1 MISQGTAASI
11 SLTVTEQD
19 TAIVLGSGDVAVLG
33 TPRVVALCEEAA
45 VAALAGFLPD
55 GATTVGTSISIDHL
69 APTGV
74 DGTVTA
80 TATVTEVEGKK
91 VSFTLVVKD
100 GDKLAARGTHTR
112 LVVDRERFESSAT
125 RDRQTRRS
133 ATGGSLYPDT

>member
-55 GATTVGTSISIDHL
+55 GATTVGTSISIYGNTFCHDSSISS
-69 APTGV
+69 GWCFY
-74 DGTVTA
+74 
-80 TATVTEVEGKK
+80 KK
-91 VSFTLVVKD
+91 REQ
-100 GDKLAARGTHTR
+100 KLWTY
-112 LVVDRERFESSAT
+112 L
-125 RDRQTRRS
+125 
-133 ATGGSLYPDT
+133 LKMWP